1 VTAGELEVAGD
12 RAWSS
17 ATKWRRRRRGEM
29 RRKEKEKEKKKKKRR
44 RERVMGEELMRER
57 GVCLP
62 TWRGVGGV
70 GGKKGKEKKGKERKK
85 D

>member
-1 VTAGELEVAGD
+1 MGREINEGE
-12 RAWSS
+12 
-17 ATKWRRRRRGEM
+17 
-29 RRKEKEKEKKKKKRR
+29 
-44 RERVMGEELMRER
+44 